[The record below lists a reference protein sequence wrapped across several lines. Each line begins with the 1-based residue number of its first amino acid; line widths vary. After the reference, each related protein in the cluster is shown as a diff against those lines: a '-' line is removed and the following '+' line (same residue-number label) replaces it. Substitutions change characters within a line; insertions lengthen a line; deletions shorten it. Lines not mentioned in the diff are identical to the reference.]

1 MMPDAERDTPY
12 TDLFR
17 MMPHLGEADASLFL
31 ARFALL
37 SIEAIGDT
45 ATVAR
50 LIVDAGNGLPD
61 AGMQAST
68 HEGHGS

>member
-1 MMPDAERDTPY
+1 
-12 TDLFR
+12 
-17 MMPHLGEADASLFL
+17 MPHLGEADASLFL

-68 HEGHGS
+68 REGHGS

>member
-1 MMPDAERDTPY
+1 MMTDTERDTLY
-12 TDLFR
+12 TDLCR
-17 MMPHLGEADASLFL
+17 AMTRIGEADASLFL

-50 LIVDAGNGLPD
+50 LIADASDGLPD

-68 HEGHGS
+68 HGR

>member
-1 MMPDAERDTPY
+1 MMTDTERDTLY
-12 TDLFR
+12 TDLCR
-17 MMPHLGEADASLFL
+17 TMTRIGEADASLFL

-50 LIVDAGNGLPD
+50 LIADANDGLPS

-68 HEGHGS
+68 LGR

>member
-1 MMPDAERDTPY
+1 MMTDAERDTLY
-12 TDLFR
+12 TDVFR
-17 MMPHLGEADASLFL
+17 TIPRIGKADASFFP
-31 ARFALL
+31 ARFALP

-50 LIVDAGNGLPD
+50 LIAVAGDGLPD

-68 HEGHGS
+68 HERHGS

>member
-1 MMPDAERDTPY
+1 MMTDTERDTLY
-12 TDLFR
+12 TDLCR
-17 MMPHLGEADASLFL
+17 TMTRIGEADASLFL

-50 LIVDAGNGLPD
+50 LIADASDGLPA
-61 AGMQAST
+61 AGTQAST
-68 HEGHGS
+68 LGR